1 MNPKASPRPATLAIP
16 GLLGRLP
23 KRPQLAGQI
32 LISTL
37 MINLLGLGSSI
48 YVTQVYN
55 RYMGHGI
62 DGTLITLS
70 SGLIL
75 AMVMEY
81 LLRSVRHRLAEAV
94 TIRPERELKEALFE
108 RLTRVR
114 PAALH
119 GLPDGHHLE
128 LLRGVDTL
136 QAAHAP
142 GNLLIAMDL
151 PFALLFL
158 GVVHLFHPA
167 LGLATLVILLVALL
181 VTILGGART
190 RLATRAVTLS
200 QARQGSL
207 AATLRDT
214 DTIRVCNMAPLLLD
228 RWRNRSRE
236 TRRLRYDAERGQMT
250 SHSWMQIL
258 NAAMTLT
265 VTALGAKLV
274 ITGTL
279 DIGTLFGANILAT
292 RALVLISRFAQ
303 LGSVLAQAR
312 QARQLLEQFARLP
325 VEPTSGT
332 MPTTFSGRI
341 EFKDVAFQYPDAPTP
356 LFESLSFTL
365 EPGAILMVTGDNGT
379 GKSTLARLCAGLLE
393 PTRGLV
399 LADGM
404 DIRQIHPEWWRS
416 QLVYQPQ
423 ETTLIP
429 GTLRDNLAVLAPGAT
444 DEALRDVLERVG
456 LTRFRDESE
465 QGLDRQ
471 LTGGDGH
478 LAPGIRRR
486 LSLARAML
494 TDGPLVLL
502 DEPLEG
508 MDHAGRELV
517 TRLMREWNAQG
528 RTVILLSSGGTL
540 KADGATLDLNSK
552 PVPTLTAV
560 GVARP
565 LLAPHRPRPSGN
577 KEIAAPPGD
586 GLEPGESIPGVTHLF
601 WLLSI
606 VLLAGFGLWAH
617 LSMLDVV
624 SIASGE
630 VVPAGR
636 VQQVQHLEGGMVRE
650 ILVREGDR
658 VNKDQP
664 LVTLDAI
671 ANQSDVETIRM
682 KIRALRVDLHRLH
695 AEAEGRESVDFDAL
709 RTLMTSDPDTDESD
723 KQLIQQARELFDAR
737 RKSLTVE
744 LRSQRE
750 QIDQRVH
757 EIAEIEKRIKASQSR
772 LGLLNEQIAISAK
785 LLASENTSRYEHLNL
800 LKEQGTL
807 RGSLEGDETSI
818 KRGRAALKQAEE
830 GINLLLNRHRQE
842 ARTQM
847 VEAQRTL
854 DEMTLR
860 LRKLADSA
868 QRTVLRA
875 PVNGTIKTLRVT
887 GAGGVVPPG
896 GTVLEIVPG
905 EDRLIVEAKLP
916 PQDVGHVRLE
926 QPAVIRLA
934 ARDGDRFGKID
945 GQVRHISPDTLITR
959 EGSPYYLVRVVT
971 ARTFFANGPDR
982 YELVPGVM
990 VTIGIVTGQRSVL
1003 EYLLEPLLHGMR
1015 FAMSER

>member
-1 MNPKASPRPATLAIP
+1 MNTRESPRSAALPIP
-16 GLLGRLP
+16 GLLERLL

-32 LISTL
+32 LMATL
-37 MINLLGLGSSI
+37 VINLLGLGSSL

-55 RYMGHGI
+55 RFMAHGI

-70 SGLIL
+70 TGMLL
-75 AMVMEY
+75 AMVMEF
-81 LLRSVRHRLAEAV
+81 LMRRMRHRLAEAV
-94 TIRPERELKEALFE
+94 TIRPERELKEAIFA

-114 PAALH
+114 SSALQ

-128 LLRGVDTL
+128 LLRGVDAL
-136 QAAHAP
+136 QTAHAP
-142 GNLLIAMDL
+142 GNLLIALDL

-158 GVVHLFHPA
+158 GAVHLFHPA
-167 LGLATLVILLVALL
+167 LGLATLVILLIALL
-181 VTILGGART
+181 ATIIGGARV
-190 RLATRAVTLS
+190 RLATRAVTLA

-207 AATLRDT
+207 SATLGDADT
-214 DTIRVCNMAPLLLD
+214 VRVCNMAPLLLN
-228 RWRNRSRE
+228 RWRSQSRE
-236 TRRLRYDAERGQMT
+236 TRRFRYDAERGQMT
-250 SHSWMQIL
+250 SQSWMHAL

-265 VTALGAKLV
+265 VTALGARLV
-274 ITGTL
+274 VTGTL

-303 LGSVLAQAR
+303 LGPVLAQAR
-312 QARQLLEQFARLP
+312 QARQLLEPFARLP
-325 VEPTSGT
+325 QEPVAGT
-332 MPTTFSGRI
+332 MPPAFSGRI
-341 EFKDVAFQYPDAPTP
+341 EFKDVAFQYPGAPTP

-365 EPGAILMVTGDNGT
+365 EPGSILMVTGDNGT

-404 DIRQIHPEWWRS
+404 DIRQFHPEWWRR

-423 ETTLIP
+423 EATLIP
-429 GTLRDNLAVLAPGAT
+429 GTLRDNLAVLAPGVT
-444 DEALRDVLERVG
+444 DAVLRDVLERVG
-456 LTRFRDESE
+456 LARFRDESP
-465 QGLDRQ
+465 QGLDR
-471 LTGGDGH
+471 LLAGRDGH

-560 GVARP
+560 GAPRP
-565 LLAPHRPRPSGN
+565 ISAPHRPRPFGDQN
-577 KEIAAPPGD
+577 VAAAPGD

-606 VLLAGFGLWAH
+606 VLLAGFGLWANF
-617 LSMLDVV
+617 SMLDVV

-650 ILVREGDR
+650 ILVKEGDR
-658 VNKDQP
+658 VNRDQP

-671 ANQSDVETIRM
+671 ANQSDVETMRM

-695 AEAEGRESVDFDAL
+695 AEAEGRENVDFEAL
-709 RTLMTSDPDTDESD
+709 RASATAETDADGWER
-723 KQLIQQARELFDAR
+723 LLQQARELFEAR
-737 RKSLTVE
+737 RKSLAVE

-757 EIAEIEKRIKASQSR
+757 EIAEIEQRVKATQSR
-772 LGLLNEQIAISAK
+772 LTLLNEQIAISAK

-800 LKEQGTL
+800 LKEQGAL
-807 RGSLEGDETSI
+807 RGSLEGDETAI

-830 GINLLLNRHRQE
+830 GVNVLLNRHRQE
-842 ARTQM
+842 VRTQL

-875 PVNGTIKTLRVT
+875 PVNGTVKTLRVT

-905 EDRLIVEAKLP
+905 EDRLIVEARLP

-934 ARDGDRFGKID
+934 ARDGDRFGKLD

-959 EGSPYYLVRVVT
+959 EGAPYYLVRVVT
-971 ARTFFANGPDR
+971 PRTFFANGPDR
-982 YELVPGVM
+982 YELVPGVV
-990 VTIGIVTGQRSVL
+990 VTIGIVTGKRSVL